1 MILSFWIFQSREN
14 NEDVKAYRSDIKVI
28 DSGIP
33 MILSF
38 WIFQSRENN
47 EAVKAYRSD
56 IKVIDSGMR
65 VRVAWYGAL
74 NKITMV
80 VTTNSHCKSV
90 IISGTLFY
98 SWDYYNHTVKSAI
111 IILYYIF
118 ITPPWFRPVF
128 VPVERDHN
136 RVFRAVWVQTSL

>member
-47 EAVKAYRSD
+47 TAVKAYRSD

-65 VRVAWYGAL
+65 VRVAW
-74 NKITMV
+74 
-80 VTTNSHCKSV
+80 
-90 IISGTLFY
+90 
-98 SWDYYNHTVKSAI
+98 
-111 IILYYIF
+111 
-118 ITPPWFRPVF
+118 
-128 VPVERDHN
+128 
-136 RVFRAVWVQTSL
+136 